1 MNTKLQKNPKFN
13 KYYRKHC
20 KYLKVK
26 GFRPKTVEAYARA
39 IRRIGNHFNGQIDN
53 LTSDQLIDYFHT
65 LLETHSWSS
74 AKLDIYGL
82 QFFYTHI
89 LKKTWE
95 DIPIIKPKKARRIP
109 DIVTIDE
116 VNKLFGATRII
127 SYKVFF
133 FTVYTLGL
141 RLSEGINL
149 RVGDIDS
156 SHMRV
161 HIREAKGNKDR
172 LVPLPEKTLSV
183 LRRFWLLHKHPSFIF
198 PSRKR
203 GMRNAHL
210 VENPIGKAGIQTA
223 LKRIVAH
230 IGIKKKYPATRF
242 ATATPLIS

>member
-1 MNTKLQKNPKFN
+1 
-13 KYYRKHC
+13 
-20 KYLKVK
+20 LKVA

-53 LTSDQLIDYFHT
+53 LTSDQLLDYFHT

-74 AKLDIYGL
+74 AKLDLYGL
-82 QFFYTHI
+82 QFFYTHV

-95 DIPIIKPKKARRIP
+95 DIPLIKPKKARRIP
-109 DIVTIDE
+109 DIVTIKE
-116 VNKLFGATRII
+116 VNQLFAATRII
-127 SYKVFF
+127 SYKIFF
-133 FTVYTLGL
+133 FVVYTLGL

-203 GMRNAHL
+203 GLKNAHL
-210 VENPIGKAGIQTA
+210 VDCPIDKAGIQTA
-223 LKRIVAH
+223 MKKVVDHL
-230 IGIKKKYPATRF
+230 GFKKKYRATHY
-242 ATATPLIS
+242 ATAMPPIY